1 MNETILINRLPTRT
15 WNRLG
20 VNETALVWGQA
31 DDLGTSQTAAGQT
44 ERLEITGNNE
54 YSEKTVDIHAP
65 EGQGVTVF
73 ETLKAEKKLLV
84 RTALHV
90 EKDAKVRLV
99 QIQNAAQDSLLR
111 LETSGECAENGQVE
125 LIQILL
131 GRGDVYSDGYFE
143 LNGDGAGFNAGIG
156 YLGQKRQTVDINLVM
171 NHWGQKTNSE
181 IGAAGALKHDAKKIF
196 RGTIDFKKAPQ
207 VPLATSRRRF

>member
-31 DDLGTSQTAAGQT
+31 DDLGTAQITADGQT
-44 ERLEITGNNE
+44 ERLEITGSNE

-65 EGQGVTVF
+65 EGQGVTVV
-73 ETLKAEKKLLV
+73 ETLKAEKNLLV

-99 QIQNAAQDSLLR
+99 
-111 LETSGECAENGQVE
+111 
-125 LIQILL
+125 
-131 GRGDVYSDGYFE
+131 
-143 LNGDGAGFNAGIG
+143 
-156 YLGQKRQTVDINLVM
+156 
-171 NHWGQKTNSE
+171 
-181 IGAAGALKHDAKKIF
+181 
-196 RGTIDFKKAPQ
+196 
-207 VPLATSRRRF
+207 

>member
-1 MNETILINRLPTRT
+1 MNETILITRLLTRT

-73 ETLKAEKKLLV
+73 DTELQLK
-84 RTALHV
+84 
-90 EKDAKVRLV
+90 
-99 QIQNAAQDSLLR
+99 SL
-111 LETSGECAENGQVE
+111 
-125 LIQILL
+125 
-131 GRGDVYSDGYFE
+131 
-143 LNGDGAGFNAGIG
+143 
-156 YLGQKRQTVDINLVM
+156 
-171 NHWGQKTNSE
+171 
-181 IGAAGALKHDAKKIF
+181 KKIL
-196 RGTIDFKKAPQ
+196 IA
-207 VPLATSRRRF
+207 RRA